1 MTKYIRKTAIMLTIF
16 FMTICNNQIAFAD
29 EINFSNKE
37 SLESDKINF
46 QNITMKNG
54 LSSNV
59 ITCIFQDSK
68 GYIWIG
74 TEDGLNQYDG
84 NMVKGYNYKNSTE
97 DSLSSTYI
105 TSIAEDEDGDIWVG
119 TYGGL
124 NIIDSETEKIIKYS
138 DKNNL
143 SNPYITDIYKDS
155 NNIMWVGTASGLNRY
170 DSKSDKFVKYYW
182 YNGENEVADNYITDI
197 NEDKNGFLWIGTKH
211 GIGGK
216 NLNELD
222 HYKKNFNKENSNQ
235 IYSID
240 RDINGDMLI
249 ATKSGVF
256 KHNVFN
262 KDTDVYKVNF
272 DKSIENSIVTILCD
286 NEGSVWFGTSDGLIK
301 YNEKNNTV
309 NTYKKDVSFNN
320 SLISNSITCLL
331 QDRNGVLWI
340 GTDNG
345 ISILNTTQQF
355 NNIINDVLR
364 RIDIPD
370 SSITSIVED
379 SNNDLWIGTKS
390 NGVINFI
397 VETEESVRYIYD
409 ENDSN
414 SLSSNKVNNIFEIKK
429 NEFVISTDRGVDVLY
444 KDTGEIE
451 RNVAKELREK
461 YAHEILTIFND
472 GDSLWIGTN
481 EGFYKSENETY
492 ELVNYNENFK
502 EKGIDNYRIVDIFQ
516 DERDKDILWLAGE
529 RYSGLIKFHKT
540 YGVIKNYTTAEEA
553 NSISYDFVN
562 CIKGNGNGA
571 LWIGTKS
578 GLNKFDIETE
588 RFVRYSEKDGLASD
602 YINSIEIDDYGNL
615 WLGTNNG
622 LSKFNVEDNKF
633 MNFSEIDGI
642 QGNHFNR
649 NTSVKM
655 ECGQILFGTS
665 TGVVSFD
672 PKDINE
678 VVYESKN
685 VVIGKVRVNG
695 ELIEFGDEEIDLDY
709 NENNIMFQYFLPEY
723 GGVREVTYL
732 YKLEGVDDE
741 WKYANRGIGAN
752 YTFLE
757 PGSYAFKVKAM
768 NNSGDITE
776 ESTLK
781 FTINS
786 PFWKTKMAYCF
797 YIFIILVIIYF
808 IWNRVKLLK
817 ALVKKQTKEI
827 NRQMEKNEKL
837 YERSLKNEKFKN
849 DYFVNLSHELRTPI
863 NIILSVLQLLNSLED
878 SGNVTKEKTKHY
890 MEVIKKSSNNLLKII
905 NDIIDSSKI
914 ESGAYKIKK
923 QDNVDIV
930 YLVEETA
937 LNMSDY
943 IKEKGIE
950 LIIDPEIEEKIIC
963 CDPKEIER
971 CIINLIG
978 NAVKFTESGGTI
990 KVLINEDDNLV
1001 SISVEDTGLGI
1012 SKDDQEFIFKRFE
1025 QGKGSDST
1033 KVSSSGIGL
1042 TLVKYIVELHN
1053 GRVSLESEENKG
1065 SKFTITL
1072 PEE

>member
-1 MTKYIRKTAIMLTIF
+1 
-16 FMTICNNQIAFAD
+16 
-29 EINFSNKE
+29 
-37 SLESDKINF
+37 
-46 QNITMKNG
+46 
-54 LSSNV
+54 
-59 ITCIFQDSK
+59 
-68 GYIWIG
+68 
-74 TEDGLNQYDG
+74 
-84 NMVKGYNYKNSTE
+84 
-97 DSLSSTYI
+97 
-105 TSIAEDEDGDIWVG
+105 
-119 TYGGL
+119 
-124 NIIDSETEKIIKYS
+124 
-138 DKNNL
+138 
-143 SNPYITDIYKDS
+143 
-155 NNIMWVGTASGLNRY
+155 
-170 DSKSDKFVKYYW
+170 
-182 YNGENEVADNYITDI
+182 
-197 NEDKNGFLWIGTKH
+197 
-211 GIGGK
+211 
-216 NLNELD
+216 
-222 HYKKNFNKENSNQ
+222 
-235 IYSID
+235 
-240 RDINGDMLI
+240 
-249 ATKSGVF
+249 
-256 KHNVFN
+256 
-262 KDTDVYKVNF
+262 
-272 DKSIENSIVTILCD
+272 
-286 NEGSVWFGTSDGLIK
+286 
-301 YNEKNNTV
+301 
-309 NTYKKDVSFNN
+309 
-320 SLISNSITCLL
+320 
-331 QDRNGVLWI
+331 
-340 GTDNG
+340 
-345 ISILNTTQQF
+345 
-355 NNIINDVLR
+355 
-364 RIDIPD
+364 
-370 SSITSIVED
+370 
-379 SNNDLWIGTKS
+379 
-390 NGVINFI
+390 
-397 VETEESVRYIYD
+397 
-409 ENDSN
+409 
-414 SLSSNKVNNIFEIKK
+414 
-429 NEFVISTDRGVDVLY
+429 
-444 KDTGEIE
+444 
-451 RNVAKELREK
+451 
-461 YAHEILTIFND
+461 
-472 GDSLWIGTN
+472 
-481 EGFYKSENETY
+481 
-492 ELVNYNENFK
+492 
-502 EKGIDNYRIVDIFQ
+502 
-516 DERDKDILWLAGE
+516 
-529 RYSGLIKFHKT
+529 
-540 YGVIKNYTTAEEA
+540 
-553 NSISYDFVN
+553 
-562 CIKGNGNGA
+562 
-571 LWIGTKS
+571 
-578 GLNKFDIETE
+578 
-588 RFVRYSEKDGLASD
+588 
-602 YINSIEIDDYGNL
+602 
-615 WLGTNNG
+615 
-622 LSKFNVEDNKF
+622 

-752 YTFLE
+752 YTLLE
-757 PGSYAFKVKAM
+757 PGSYTFKVKAM

-797 YIFIILVIIYF
+797 YTFIILLIIYF

-990 KVLINEDDNLV
+990 KVLINEDDNFV